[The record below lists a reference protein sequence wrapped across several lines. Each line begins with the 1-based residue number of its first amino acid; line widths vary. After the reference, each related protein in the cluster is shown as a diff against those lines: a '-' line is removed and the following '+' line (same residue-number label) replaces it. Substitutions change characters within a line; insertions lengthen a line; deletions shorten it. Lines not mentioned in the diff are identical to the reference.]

1 MNVSGQL
8 QAAVVLKAE
17 GKEAR
22 QYSHKRKNEARSC
35 NHTSRAK
42 ARSMTYS
49 ECMSIDIVIQHTMS
63 MRRIGIC
70 VCPALPCF
78 STLFHKMYDF
88 REKCYLTQNVCFD
101 FLYKFCL
108 KHFSF

>member
-22 QYSHKRKNEARSC
+22 QYTHKRKNEARSC
-35 NHTSRAK
+35 NHSSRAK

-49 ECMSIDIVIQHTMS
+49 ECVSVALVIQHAMS
-63 MRRIGIC
+63 MRRN
-70 VCPALPCF
+70 
-78 STLFHKMYDF
+78 TFH
-88 REKCYLTQNVCFD
+88 L
-101 FLYKFCL
+101 
-108 KHFSF
+108 